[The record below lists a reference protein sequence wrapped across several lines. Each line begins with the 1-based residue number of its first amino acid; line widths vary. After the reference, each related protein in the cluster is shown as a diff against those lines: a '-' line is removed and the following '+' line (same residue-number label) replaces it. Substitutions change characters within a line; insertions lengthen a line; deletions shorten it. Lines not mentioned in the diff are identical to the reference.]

1 MAKKSDRKLSTAAY
15 VRGLLNVARFSFRSA
30 PTAVAFKLGGVIVN
44 ALLPIAVTY
53 FATQTINQL
62 SAAYAGAP
70 GAGHRALVY
79 VIVTAVLGLLT
90 TAWGSIDNYLQQV
103 LRFKVESRVSD
114 MMYEQFVSLDYWRY
128 DDKDTADL
136 YDKANKFSQFY
147 AYIFDRLSTVVSNLT
162 SLIFALAALMAFMPL
177 LALAI
182 LIAVLPGVYLQFKLS
197 RAQIAHWNENIEVR
211 RARNL
216 IEWNLGQ
223 PDNIAELRLNGL
235 ARYLMDLRQKLRD
248 KDEGDRLQFQRSYI
262 GRNLLA
268 DALQA
273 VTEVGA
279 LVWVVLEIVNH
290 RQPLG
295 QFLYVQQL
303 TQRAI
308 TSASNFTNQLS
319 TIDEDLVYLFDYQEF
334 MALPRYHESGHAL
347 IKAPESIEFSHV
359 SFRYPTAKID
369 VLQDISF
376 AVHAGQHV
384 AIVGENG
391 AGKTTLIKL
400 LTGLYSPTKG
410 QITLSGEPM
419 TGINRS
425 SWHKQL
431 AVLDQNFQ
439 HYNFATV
446 RDNVYFGN
454 VDRVDD
460 AALLGSSID
469 SAEARD
475 FIEKL
480 PQKLDTYPNQW
491 MEDSEGNSGTQ
502 LSGGQWQRLALAR
515 SFYRDAPVII
525 LDEPTSAID
534 ALAEARIF
542 DRLFNKKNR
551 RTVITISHRL
561 STVEKADNIIVLEH
575 GRIVEQGTHDEL
587 VARKGAYYKL
597 FERQLSR
604 SKTAA

>member
-62 SAAYAGAP
+62 AAAYAGAP